1 MMEFTLSRVILCVAG
16 VMLLGALLIP
26 VVDMFEE
33 RDDVS
38 YQGQADNIASMI
50 DTFYTS
56 DVDEMTIY
64 LDKILPQGCEIG
76 FKDHVLTL
84 YHNEKMFESLID
96 ARADTDSE
104 SYGRG
109 QTITLTKHDGD
120 IVVKK
125 VI

>member
-26 VVDMFEE
+26 VMDMFEE

-38 YQGQADNIASMI
+38 YQNQADNIASMI

-56 DVDEMTIY
+56 NVDEMTVN

-96 ARADTDSE
+96 ARAETDSE

-109 QTITLTKHDGD
+109 SIISMTKDGD
-120 IVVKK
+120 DIIVRE
-125 VI
+125 II